1 MAKKQLLSPGP
12 DEMCLI
18 APVNLFR
25 HIFPQEE
32 EREEREE
39 REEGH
44 TRAGVS
50 GG

>member
-39 REEGH
+39 GH